1 VSNIPLYKLFFRS
14 EQNFLNDEMTSVV
27 ILWYFCFYIATFQ
40 QNPYTKIYLS
50 FDEIFMSLWILSLF
64 FFQRG
69 LLLTMKLL
77 NQWFLKSS
85 LRLLYGRHHDFVNC
99 YGIYVS
105 QITTHIFCLPSTQSF
120 PYSYLVIEFSLNNA
134 MVKSYERAL
143 LSCLEHIRYI
153 QSVLVQDFVSGRGCC
168 VEPV

>member
-1 VSNIPLYKLFFRS
+1 
-14 EQNFLNDEMTSVV
+14 MTSVFL
-27 ILWYFCFYIATFQ
+27 LWYFCFYIATFQ
-40 QNPYTKIYLS
+40 QNPYTEDI
-50 FDEIFMSLWILSLF
+50 SLIWWDFHEFVDIIIIF

-85 LRLLYGRHHDFVNC
+85 LRLLYDRHHDFVNC

-105 QITTHIFCLPSTQSF
+105 QIATNIFCLPSTQSF
-120 PYSYLVIEFSLNNA
+120 PYSFLVIELSLNNT

-168 VEPV
+168 VNQYNCESR